1 MLLSWLPKETFFF
14 LVDVKTVGRYPV
26 RIFRNTV
33 PNLTLHSSTLS
44 FTVIMACQCRLKI
57 ALCHRFDALL
67 DSRVDRDCMNEQYL
81 LRNKCGMFHK
91 WKKITSASRHRPN
104 PLEHILSQSKF
115 NAGLAWAEWM
125 IEGYSFSYWNTAHV
139 GTSSGDEDNNTNIR
153 CCVCRH
159 VEQSVQNKLLWGRHY
174 YLWIWKKFT

>member
-1 MLLSWLPKETFFF
+1 MHYSTAGSIVCLAQLGFMQLCRQRKAC
-14 LVDVKTVGRYPV
+14 GRKS
-26 RIFRNTV
+26 
-33 PNLTLHSSTLS
+33 L
-44 FTVIMACQCRLKI
+44 AC
-57 ALCHRFDALL
+57 
-67 DSRVDRDCMNEQYL
+67 RDCMNEQYL

-139 GTSSGDEDNNTNIR
+139 GTSSGDEDNNANIR

-174 YLWIWKKFT
+174 YLWIWIKFI